1 MGDIANPYQDGAELL
16 NDNPDGCE
24 GCQRGCEGGLDN
36 RFPQQFI
43 DIMMSCLNNPSDVWA
58 DYNRASQMYE
68 EFYKVT
74 GFCNRLTD
82 DDLGEY
88 PDVDDYTDLDDPRS
102 DPTWC

>member
-1 MGDIANPYQDGAELL
+1 M
-16 NDNPDGCE
+16 
-24 GCQRGCEGGLDN
+24 
-36 RFPQQFI
+36 
-43 DIMMSCLNNPSDVWA
+43 WA